1 MVKCSWVEGEISHP
15 GNQRIAD
22 PQEDK
27 EMTKVDMDM
36 VKEITKVMKELNLTE
51 EQMENI
57 VNIHGGD
64 IKKALITLR
73 NVSKISGLLK

>member
-1 MVKCSWVEGEISHP
+1 
-15 GNQRIAD
+15 
-22 PQEDK
+22 
-27 EMTKVDMDM
+27 MTMIKVDMDM
-36 VKEITKVMKELNLTE
+36 VKEITKVMKEFNLTE

-73 NVSKISGLLK
+73 NMSNVSGILK

>member
-1 MVKCSWVEGEISHP
+1 MI
-15 GNQRIAD
+15 
-22 PQEDK
+22 
-27 EMTKVDMDM
+27 KVDMDM
-36 VKEITKVMKELNLTE
+36 VKEITKVMKEFNLTE

-73 NVSKISGLLK
+73 NMSNILGLLK